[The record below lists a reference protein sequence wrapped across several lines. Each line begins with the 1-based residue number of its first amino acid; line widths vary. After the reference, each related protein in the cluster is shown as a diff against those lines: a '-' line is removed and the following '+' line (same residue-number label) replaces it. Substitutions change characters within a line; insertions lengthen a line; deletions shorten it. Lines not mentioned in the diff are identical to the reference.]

1 VSAVDQLSRLG
12 PYLGRLLEDEYVQE
26 QFGQAIIG
34 LRRSYRRASGR
45 RASDA
50 LKDKRLRSQV
60 RETVSSLLKAAS
72 ALQGKPAKRRRRR
85 FRRALLLAGA
95 GAAAALAW
103 RAKSTN
109 NNQTTW
115 QGGDGG

>member
-1 VSAVDQLSRLG
+1 MTPTEQLARIA
-12 PYLGRLLEDEYVQE
+12 PYLGRLLEDEYAQE
-26 QFGQAIIG
+26 QIGQAIIG
-34 LRRSYRRASGR
+34 WRRSYRRASGR
-45 RASDA
+45 RTSDA
-50 LKDKRLRSQV
+50 LKDKRLTSQV
-60 RETVSSLLKAAS
+60 RETVNSLLKAAS

-109 NNQTTW
+109 NNQTTR
-115 QGGDGG
+115 Q

>member
-1 VSAVDQLSRLG
+1 MSAVDQLSRLG

-26 QFGQAIIG
+26 QIGQAIIG

-45 RASDA
+45 RTSDA

-60 RETVSSLLKAAS
+60 RDTVNSLLKAAS

-103 RAKSTN
+103 RAN

-115 QGGDGG
+115 QGGDDG